1 MNFQDL
7 RLYILNA
14 LTFTISITNIDNIL
28 RIILILVSIG
38 YTAQRW
44 WALTKEKKDDK

>member
-1 MNFQDL
+1 MNLQDL
-7 RLYILNA
+7 KLYILNA
-14 LTFTISITNIDNIL
+14 LTFSISITNIDNAL

>member
-1 MNFQDL
+1 MNLQDL

-14 LTFTISITNIDNIL
+14 LTFAISTTNIEFAL
-28 RIILILVSIG
+28 RIVLVLVSIG

-44 WALTKEKKDDK
+44 WELSKEKKDDK